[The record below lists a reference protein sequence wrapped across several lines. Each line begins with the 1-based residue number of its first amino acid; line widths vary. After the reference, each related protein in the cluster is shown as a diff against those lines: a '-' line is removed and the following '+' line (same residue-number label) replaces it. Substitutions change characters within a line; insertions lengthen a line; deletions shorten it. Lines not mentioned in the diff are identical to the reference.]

1 MLVQKYNVAPT
12 PLSFD
17 SLPME
22 TDAVGVHDFALENLS
37 TTLKAIRNVLD
48 GFVPRVYPPQPN
60 RYPSWRTY
68 VPIVIKLCRGS
79 T

>member
-1 MLVQKYNVAPT
+1 MSVQKDNGVPT

-37 TTLKAIRNVLD
+37 TTLKALRNVLD

-60 RYPSWRTY
+60 RYPS
-68 VPIVIKLCRGS
+68 
-79 T
+79 